1 MDKSK
6 MMEITDKSILYAPL
20 DQEKNGCKILTI
32 NCGSSSIKVSLF
44 DNNNG
49 IYNRLLDTHLKGVNS
64 EQVKLEVISSRG
76 KETTVITKNVGI
88 ADGLKLIFDVIT
100 RKFGFTFSSL
110 QGIGHRFVHGGS
122 RYISTTRIDP
132 TVITEFEKLSY
143 LAPLHNDACL
153 LGIKECLALGGS
165 IPQVAVFDTAFHHS
179 LPAVAANYAIASDIA
194 LKHQIKRYGFHGI
207 ANAFLWST
215 YAENIRRDTQNA
227 KIITLHL
234 GNGCSM
240 TAIQDGLSVDT
251 SMGFSP
257 AEGLI
262 MATRAGDIDAAVVEF
277 LCLHDKKEPSEIMEQ
292 LNFQSGLLGISG
304 TSSDMETLLAL
315 SDENEKARLAVDM
328 FCYRIVKYLG
338 AYIAILGGADAII
351 FSGGIGENSPTIRN
365 LIIGKMAWYGLKIDG
380 EANQRAIGL
389 PPGAV
394 KKISP
399 STSNMACYVIASDE
413 NIFIA
418 KEVHRIL
425 IEEKL

>member
-1 MDKSK
+1 MDKSQA
-6 MMEITDKSILYAPL
+6 KSILYASL
-20 DQEKNGCKILTI
+20 DQKKKGCKILTI

-44 DNNNG
+44 DNDNG
-49 IYNRLLDTHLKGVNS
+49 IYNRVLDAHLKGVNS
-64 EQVKLEVISSRG
+64 EQAKLEVISSRG
-76 KETTVITKNVGI
+76 KESTIIIKNIGI
-88 ADGLKLIFDVIT
+88 AEALHFIFDVIT
-100 RKFGFTFSSL
+100 RKIDFSFSSL
-110 QGIGHRFVHGGS
+110 KGIGHRFVHGGS
-122 RYISTTRIDP
+122 RYLSTTSVDP
-132 TVITEFEKLSY
+132 KVITDLEKLSY

-153 LGIKECLALGGS
+153 LGIKECLALGES

-179 LPAVAANYAIASDIA
+179 LPVVAANYAIASDIA
-194 LKHQIKRYGFHGI
+194 LKYQIKRYGFHGI
-207 ANAFLWST
+207 ANAFLWNT
-215 YAENIRRDTQNA
+215 YVEKIRRDTQNA

-240 TAIQDGLSVDT
+240 TAIQNGLSVDT
-251 SMGFSP
+251 SMGFTP

-277 LCLHDKKEPSEIMEQ
+277 LCLHDKKEPNEIMEQ

-315 SDENEKARLAVDM
+315 SAENEKARLALEM

-351 FSGGIGENSPTIRN
+351 FSGGIGENSPTIRS
-365 LIIGKMAWYGLKIDG
+365 LIIDKMEWYGLKIDS
-380 EANQRAIGL
+380 EANQRAIEL
-389 PPGAV
+389 PRGAV
-394 KKISP
+394 EKISA

-425 IEEKL
+425 IGQKL

>member
-1 MDKSK
+1 MDKSQA
-6 MMEITDKSILYAPL
+6 KSILYAPL
-20 DQEKNGCKILTI
+20 DQKKKGCKILTI

-44 DNNNG
+44 DNDNG
-49 IYNRLLDTHLKGVNS
+49 INNRLLDAHLKGTNS
-64 EQVKLEVISSRG
+64 EQVKLEVFSSRG
-76 KETTVITKNVGI
+76 KESTVLTKNIGI
-88 ADGLKLIFDVIT
+88 AERLHFIFGVIT
-100 RKFGFTFSSL
+100 RKFDFIFSSL

-122 RYISTTRIDP
+122 RYLSSTRVDP
-132 TVITEFEKLSY
+132 TVITDLEKLSY

-179 LPAVAANYAIASDIA
+179 LPPVAANYAIPSDIA
-194 LKHQIKRYGFHGI
+194 LKYQIKRYGFHGI
-207 ANAFLWST
+207 VNAFLWST
-215 YAENIRRDTQNA
+215 YAENIRNDTQNA

-240 TAIQDGLSVDT
+240 TAIQNGFSVDT
-251 SMGFSP
+251 SMGFTP

-277 LCLHDKKEPSEIMEQ
+277 LCLHDKKEPNEIMEQ
-292 LNFQSGLLGISG
+292 LNFQSGLLGLSG
-304 TSSDMETLLAL
+304 TSCDMETLLAL
-315 SDENEKARLAVDM
+315 SPENEKARFAVEM
-328 FCYRIVKYLG
+328 FCYRTVKYLG

-351 FSGGIGENSPTIRN
+351 FSGGIGENSPTIRDQ
-365 LIIGKMAWYGLKIDG
+365 IIYKMAWYGLKIDS

-389 PPGAV
+389 PVGTV
-394 KKISP
+394 QKISA
-399 STSNMACYVIASDE
+399 SASKMACYVIASDE

-425 IEEKL
+425 IGEKL